1 VLVDAAHNPGGAE
14 VLAVAITE
22 YFTFDKVVAVLG
34 ILADKDV
41 EGIVRALEPVVTEFV
56 VTDAPS
62 DRAIDADSLAAIV
75 VGIVGRDRVS
85 VEPELARALESA
97 RDSADEAERGA
108 VLVTGS
114 ITLVGEAITLAAAEK
129 WKP

>member
-1 VLVDAAHNPGGAE
+1 MNKEFDDRLVRFRKLPMPVRVVVGRPR
-14 VLAVAITE
+14 T
-22 YFTFDKVVAVLG
+22 FT
-34 ILADKDV
+34 
-41 EGIVRALEPVVTEFV
+41 
-56 VTDAPS
+56 S
-62 DRAIDADSLAAIV
+62 IV
-75 VGIVGRDRVS
+75 VGIVGRDRVT
-85 VEPELARALESA
+85 VEPEFERAMEVA